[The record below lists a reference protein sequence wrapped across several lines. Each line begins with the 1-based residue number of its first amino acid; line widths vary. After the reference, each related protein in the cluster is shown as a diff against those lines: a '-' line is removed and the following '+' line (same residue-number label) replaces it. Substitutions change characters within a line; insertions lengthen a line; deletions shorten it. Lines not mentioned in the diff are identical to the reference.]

1 MDLVIR
7 NAKLNRKNE
16 LLDIGVQERKIT
28 MIRNRI
34 SAKGKE
40 EIDAKGRLTTPA
52 FVNPH
57 VHPDKSFVGDEADRL
72 RTGATL
78 EAFTLTHIFKKNYT
92 MENILERAGK
102 VMELAARY
110 GSTIVRVFADI
121 DTIGGL
127 LPFKALQQLKA
138 DYKDVV
144 DIQVVAFPQE
154 GIVKNPGS
162 EELMKEAIELG
173 PDVVGGIPW
182 FEMTDEDSKYHADF
196 IFNLARKYDKD
207 IHFLEDDTD
216 DPYSRGLEYTASKVI
231 KEKFQ
236 RIVTVSHVEAL
247 ARYGDAHAD
256 KVIKL
261 VREAGI
267 NVCSNPHISLWL
279 ASRLDPQPI
288 ARGVT
293 RVKEL
298 LNAGINVCSGQDDVN
313 DPFYPFGKMDQLEIA
328 FLTAHACQMT
338 MPDELEKVF
347 DMVTYNAA
355 KALGIKDYGLN
366 MGCRADIV
374 IHEAE
379 SIKEA
384 LRMRLERVY
393 VIKGGQII
401 AENGVVRRS
410 NKSN

>member
-1 MDLVIR
+1 MDFIIR
-7 NAKLNRKNE
+7 NARFRGKE
-16 LLDIGVQERKIT
+16 EYLDIGVQKGKIVA
-28 MIRNRI
+28 IEKKI
-34 SAKGKE
+34 LGKAKE

-57 VHPDKSFVGDEADRL
+57 VHPDKSFVGDEADRF
-72 RTGATL
+72 RTGAIL
-78 EAFTLTHIFKKNYT
+78 EAFTLTHVFKRNYT
-92 MENILERAGK
+92 MEDILKRAGK

-110 GSTIVRVFADI
+110 GCTIVRVFADI

-127 LPFKALQQLKA
+127 LPFKALQQLKT
-138 DYKDVV
+138 DYNDVV
-144 DIQVVAFPQE
+144 EIQVVAFPQE

-162 EELMKEAIELG
+162 EELMKEAMEIG

-182 FEMTDEDSKYHADF
+182 FEMTDQDSKYHADF
-196 IFNLARKYDKD
+196 IFNLGRKYNKD

-231 KEKFQ
+231 KEKFP

-256 KVIKL
+256 KVVKL
-261 VREAGI
+261 VKEAGI

-279 ASRLDPQPI
+279 ASRLDPQPV

-298 LNAGINVCSGQDDVN
+298 LNAGVNVCSGQDDVN
-313 DPFYPFGKMDQLEIA
+313 DPFYPFGKMDQLEVA
-328 FLTAHACQMT
+328 FLAAHACQMT
-338 MPDELEKVF
+338 MPNELEKVF
-347 DMVTYNAA
+347 DMVTHNAA
-355 KALGIKDYGLN
+355 KALGIKDYGLDI
-366 MGCRADIV
+366 GCRADIV

-393 VIKGGQII
+393 VIKGGRVI
-401 AENGVVRRS
+401 AENGVVKRY
-410 NKSN
+410 NKPN